1 MVQSSIGIGV
11 VPLISEEAVL
21 DPLVGVVAGI
31 AYGSYKIYEK
41 IRGRNNDDYSL
52 DAPTNDIEE
61 RKEPTP
67 EDMM

>member
-11 VPLISEEAVL
+11 VPLIAEESIL
-21 DPLVGVVAGI
+21 DPIVGI
-31 AYGSYKIYEK
+31 AAGVTYGAYKIYDK

-52 DAPTNDIEE
+52 DAPTNEE